1 MLDRLSVGVHFVDID
16 TGDSHILRAGVKA
29 GSLLLQADHMEAH
42 RILFGIGF
50 LTD

>member
-1 MLDRLSVGVHFVDID
+1 
-16 TGDSHILRAGVKA
+16 LRPAKA
-29 GSLLLQADHMEAH
+29 GTLLLQADHVEAH